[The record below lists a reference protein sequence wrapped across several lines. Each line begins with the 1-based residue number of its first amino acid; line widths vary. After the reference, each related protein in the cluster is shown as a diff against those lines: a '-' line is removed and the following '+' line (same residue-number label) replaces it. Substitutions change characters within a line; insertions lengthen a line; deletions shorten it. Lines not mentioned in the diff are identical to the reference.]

1 MPTSDENLGNVWVIG
16 ASSGIGE
23 GFARLIQNSCKNVA
37 ISARSADKLEKI
49 QSETAGALTAVPVDV
64 TSAEAM
70 AEAVNTIEARFGS
83 IDMVV
88 ICSGYWAV
96 MPADQLDLKKMH
108 TAMDVNFF
116 GTINTVA
123 AVVPGMKK
131 RKRGRIVIV
140 ASVAGYRGLPQASA
154 YGPTK
159 AALMNLAETLK
170 IDLEPFGIDV
180 SIVNPGFVDTPMTQT
195 NKFAMP
201 GLISV
206 EEAAR
211 SMLAG
216 IRRKKFVVLFPF
228 WFANTVRLTRLV
240 PNGLFFWGIRR
251 MLRR

>member
-1 MPTSDENLGNVWVIG
+1 MPNSDENLGNVWVIG

-23 GFARLIQNSCKNVA
+23 GFARLIEGSSKNVA

-49 QSETAGALTAVPVDV
+49 QSETSALTAIPVDV
-64 TSAEAM
+64 TSADSMVEA
-70 AEAVNTIEARFGS
+70 ANTIEAKFGS

-116 GTINTVA
+116 GTVNTVA
-123 AVVPGMKK
+123 AVVPGMKT
-131 RKRGRIVIV
+131 RRRGRIIIV

-180 SIVNPGFVDTPMTQT
+180 SIVNPGFVDTPMSRNNT
-195 NKFAMP
+195 FPMP
-201 GLISV
+201 GIISV
-206 EEAAR
+206 DEAAR
-211 SMLAG
+211 SMFAG
-216 IRRKKFVVLFPF
+216 IRKRKFVVLFPF
-228 WFANTVRLTRLV
+228 WFANFVRLTRLV
-240 PNGLFFWGIRR
+240 PSRLFFWGIRR

>member
-1 MPTSDENLGNVWVIG
+1 MPTSDESLGNVWVIG

-23 GFARLIQNSCKNVA
+23 GFARLIEDSSKNVA

-49 QSETAGALTAVPVDV
+49 QSETDALTAVPVDV
-64 TSAEAM
+64 TSAGAMVEA
-70 AEAVNTIEARFGS
+70 ANTIEARFGS

-116 GTINTVA
+116 GAVNTVA
-123 AVVPGMKK
+123 AVVPGMKA

-180 SIVNPGFVDTPMTQT
+180 SIVNPGFVDTPMTRT
-195 NKFAMP
+195 NTFAMP

-216 IRRKKFVVLFPF
+216 IRRKRFVVLFPF

-240 PNGLFFWGIRR
+240 PSWLFFWGIRR

>member
-1 MPTSDENLGNVWVIG
+1 MPNSDENLGNVWVIG

-23 GFARLIQNSCKNVA
+23 GFARLIEGSSTNVA

-49 QSETAGALTAVPVDV
+49 QSETSALTAVPVDV
-64 TSAEAM
+64 TSADAMVEA
-70 AEAVNTIEARFGS
+70 ANTIEARFGS

-96 MPADQLDLKKMH
+96 MPADQLDLEKMH

-116 GTINTVA
+116 GAVNTVA
-123 AVVPGMKK
+123 AVVPGMKT

-140 ASVAGYRGLPQASA
+140 ASVSGYRGLPQASA

-201 GLISV
+201 GLITV

-216 IRRKKFVVLFPF
+216 IRRKKFAVLFPF
-228 WFANTVRLTRLV
+228 LFANTVRLTNLV
-240 PNGLFFWGIRR
+240 PNWLFFWGIRR

>member
-1 MPTSDENLGNVWVIG
+1 MPSTDEKLGNVWVIG

-23 GFARLIQNSCKNVA
+23 AFARLIDGMADNVA
-37 ISARSADKLEKI
+37 ISARSAEKLEKI
-49 QSETAGALTAVPVDV
+49 QSETKSLSAFPVDV
-64 TSAEAM
+64 TSADAM
-70 AEAVNTIEARFGS
+70 SQAATTIEARFGS
-83 IDMVV
+83 IDLVV

-96 MPADQLDLKKMH
+96 MPADQLDLQKMR

-116 GTINTVA
+116 GAVNMVA
-123 AVVPGMKK
+123 AVVPGMKT

-170 IDLEPFGIDV
+170 IDLGSFGIDV
-180 SIVNPGFVDTPMTQT
+180 SIVNPGFVDTPMTRT

-201 GLISV
+201 GLISAD
-206 EEAAR
+206 EAAR

-216 IRRKKFVVLFPF
+216 IRRKKFAILFPF
-228 WFANTVRLTRLV
+228 LFANSVRLTNLV
-240 PNGLFFWGIRR
+240 PNPLFFWGIRR